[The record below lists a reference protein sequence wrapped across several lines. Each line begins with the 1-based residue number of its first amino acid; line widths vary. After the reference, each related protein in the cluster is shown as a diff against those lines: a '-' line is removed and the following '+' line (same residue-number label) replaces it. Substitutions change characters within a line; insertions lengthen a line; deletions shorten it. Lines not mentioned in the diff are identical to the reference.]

1 MQKNAAVLTV
11 VCVMLC
17 LTFNYTF
24 PLHREMSGSV
34 NSFYPNQ
41 TEQCNIPVH
50 HKTIVERSK
59 KMAANIEQAFKRIR
73 DSTQDFGKNIYE
85 RVNGVSRRDLEKN
98 LSSEDGLRHFEQ
110 LVIMKKNPYLDLK
123 EVELEYRPSG
133 KLMNVRQS
141 LKFVE
146 PSFRNDPGVY
156 EPLEDGPNVEISNR
170 GLSGFSIPSQL
181 LMSKLTK
188 ESKDENVAK
197 ITTKSPLKD
206 VLGSLNDDVRQY
218 VDWKTSRNV

>member
-1 MQKNAAVLTV
+1 M
-11 VCVMLC
+11 
-17 LTFNYTF
+17 
-24 PLHREMSGSV
+24 
-34 NSFYPNQ
+34 
-41 TEQCNIPVH
+41 
-50 HKTIVERSK
+50 ERSK

-85 RVNGVSRRDLEKN
+85 RVNGVSRRNVEKN

-123 EVELEYRPSG
+123 EVELEYWPSG

-146 PSFRNDPGVY
+146 PSFRNDAGVY
-156 EPLEDGPNVEISNR
+156 EPLEDVPNVEISNR

-188 ESKDENVAK
+188 KSEDENVAK